1 MASEEGLT
9 IKDVDLVFVFA
20 FDLGDKV
27 DAKKLGEAFA
37 KTCSLIEGIWYAHGK
52 PDSRLHAFLRA
63 MIANDEAT
71 LNPEY
76 LKMGRYVR
84 LKLVEL
90 EAEVVEPN
98 EVEAYDREIQE
109 YMRKILGRCR
119 IDPYLLIH
127 NTGIGV
133 VTAWINL
140 KDNFTTD
147 DIITLEKRF
156 KEVKLNIKDR
166 CGHQFKSVTLVD
178 FIRDTIAAPL
188 QRMVKGVEELRNV
201 FVTGHVIIG
210 VKDVKCCNRCFTAVD
225 IVKEHVKEVAGIL
238 SRSVAWR
245 DYRIEAAE
253 EALRRGL
260 SHHEHYALYL
270 TIGASLFLGSPKL
283 SKSTEE
289 EVAKSQVDRDTAFR
303 LRMLDLVIAVEFLM
317 LSVKILDVYDSYYR
331 EKIKELQEKQKED
344 EVVNP
349 SEYIELRRELTD
361 ALEEYRN
368 IEFFI
373 VDPPRGILEYG
384 KELYR
389 LTQWESML
397 RSALDELAELTR
409 TQYDERFARSQL
421 FLTIALSM
429 FGIFAGAVGILSM
442 SASFFGVIEFFEK
455 LYGLQMAFIWTMMVI
470 GPLVGI
476 YLIISIYIY
485 KRYIVPL
492 YKEFERPLRK
502 VAKNRKTR
510 NQNR

>member
-1 MASEEGLT
+1 
-9 IKDVDLVFVFA
+9 
-20 FDLGDKV
+20 
-27 DAKKLGEAFA
+27 
-37 KTCSLIEGIWYAHGK
+37 
-52 PDSRLHAFLRA
+52 
-63 MIANDEAT
+63 
-71 LNPEY
+71 
-76 LKMGRYVR
+76 
-84 LKLVEL
+84 
-90 EAEVVEPN
+90 
-98 EVEAYDREIQE
+98 
-109 YMRKILGRCR
+109 
-119 IDPYLLIH
+119 
-127 NTGIGV
+127 
-133 VTAWINL
+133 
-140 KDNFTTD
+140 
-147 DIITLEKRF
+147 
-156 KEVKLNIKDR
+156 
-166 CGHQFKSVTLVD
+166 
-178 FIRDTIAAPL
+178 
-188 QRMVKGVEELRNV
+188 
-201 FVTGHVIIG
+201 
-210 VKDVKCCNRCFTAVD
+210 
-225 IVKEHVKEVAGIL
+225 
-238 SRSVAWR
+238 
-245 DYRIEAAE
+245 
-253 EALRRGL
+253 
-260 SHHEHYALYL
+260 
-270 TIGASLFLGSPKL
+270 
-283 SKSTEE
+283 
-289 EVAKSQVDRDTAFR
+289 
-303 LRMLDLVIAVEFLM
+303 
-317 LSVKILDVYDSYYR
+317 
-331 EKIKELQEKQKED
+331 
-344 EVVNP
+344 VVNP

-485 KRYIVPL
+485 KRYIIPL